1 MLVDMPV
8 EDLFKYQGR
17 SPRPADFDE
26 FWDRSLAQLD
36 AVDPEVELVKADMEF
51 PYAECYHLYFN
62 GVDGARIHAKL
73 LKPVDPAVKRIPVV
87 NFHGY
92 GGDSGDWSHYARFA
106 AAGSVVTALDV
117 RSQGFESE
125 CDKGI
130 YHNGNGQIFRDLDR
144 EPENLIYRNIFL
156 DCARLARVT
165 AEIAGTKQVVTH
177 GGSQGG
183 ALSTACAALAPDVVK
198 LALITFPF
206 LSDYKRVWEMDLA
219 VAAYD
224 EIRTYFRK
232 YDPRHERED
241 EVFTKL
247 GYVDIQFLAPRIT
260 AEVLMVTGLMDTICP
275 PSTQFAMYNK
285 ITSKK
290 EVIFYPDFGHEGL
303 PGLEDIYF
311 KRVMAASLAE

>member
-1 MLVDMPV
+1 
-8 EDLFKYQGR
+8 
-17 SPRPADFDE
+17 
-26 FWDRSLAQLD
+26 
-36 AVDPEVELVKADMEF
+36 
-51 PYAECYHLYFN
+51 
-62 GVDGARIHAKL
+62 
-73 LKPVDPAVKRIPVV
+73 
-87 NFHGY
+87 
-92 GGDSGDWSHYARFA
+92 
-106 AAGSVVTALDV
+106 VVTALDV

-247 GYVDIQFLAPRIT
+247 GYVDIQFLALRIT

-275 PSTQFAMYNK
+275 PSTQFTMYNK
-285 ITSKK
+285 ITSKN